1 MQKQSKTFLLLICMG
16 SFLLLYMGGFHGSGL
31 GYVTEKM
38 VSSNASDFLKDIF
51 PVLFVHP
58 SIHMVSLAA
67 LGFLSLFLK
76 ADGKKILW
84 LVAVLV
90 IIDSCLA
97 FFLGGILPG
106 ILLAL
111 SAFAYIY
118 AGILFQENS
127 GE

>member
-1 MQKQSKTFLLLICMG
+1 MQKQSKTFRLLIFLG
-16 SFLLLYMGGFHGSGL
+16 SFLLLFMGGFHGSGL
-31 GYVTEKM
+31 RYVTEKM
-38 VSSNASDFLKDIF
+38 TSSNASDFLKDIF
-51 PVLFVHP
+51 PILFVHP
-58 SIHMVSLAA
+58 SIHMVGLAA

-76 ADGKKILW
+76 TDGKKILW

-111 SAFAYIY
+111 SAFAYVY
-118 AGILFQENS
+118 AGILFQADSVE
-127 GE
+127 